1 MGLDQFAG
9 IVTGKDE
16 DGELQVDSIAQW
28 RKHPNLQGWMENLWR
43 ERGLAKTGDWNEF
56 NSGVFVELTLEDI
69 NRLEWEIREK
79 NLPETEGFFF
89 GDDAD
94 DEYKE
99 EDLAFCKQARELIK
113 EGKTIVYSSWW

>member
-1 MGLDQFAG
+1 MGLDQCAG

-16 DGELQVDSIAQW
+16 DGELQVEDIAQW

-43 ERGLAKTGDWNEF
+43 ERGLSKTGEWNEF
-56 NSGVFVELTLEDI
+56 NSGVFLELSLEDI
-69 NRLEWEIREK
+69 NRLEWEILEK

-113 EGKTIVYSSWW
+113 EGKTIVYTSWW

>member
-16 DGELQVDSIAQW
+16 DGELQIEDIAQW

-43 ERGLAKTGDWNEF
+43 ERGLSKTGEWNEF
-56 NSGVFVELTLEDI
+56 NSGVFLELSLEDI
-69 NRLEWEIREK
+69 NRLEWEILEK

-99 EDLAFCKQARELIK
+99 EDLAFCEKARGLIK
-113 EGKTIVYSSWW
+113 EGKTIVYTSWW

>member
-1 MGLDQFAG
+1 MGLDQCAG

-16 DGELQVDSIAQW
+16 DGELEIEDIATW
-28 RKHPNLQGWMENLWR
+28 RKHPNLHGWMENLWR
-43 ERGLAKTGDWNEF
+43 ERGLSETGEWNEF
-56 NSGVFVELTLEDI
+56 NSGVYLELTLVDI

-89 GDDAD
+89 GNDAD

-99 EDLAFCKQARELIK
+99 EDLSFCKQARELIK
-113 EGKTIVYSSWW
+113 KGKTIVYTSWW